1 MISQPQVESLKYA
14 GTRTMYSPAAIW
26 REAMLAQ
33 LP

>member
-1 MISQPQVESLKYA
+1 MISQLQVEAAKYA

-26 REAMLAQ
+26 PEAMFAQ